1 MRRWFLLFLSALL
14 LLTARSQTNGKDSVQ
29 HLSLSAKEDSNKVKR
44 LLELSNDNKHSRPDS
59 ALLFARQALRL
70 SRKLSFKRGEA
81 MSLSSLALGYLYAN
95 NRPKALENYLKALK
109 INEELNDV
117 AGIAFSLHNIGLCY
131 SDQQE
136 YTLALTYLYKSKLI
150 NEQQHNMPYLLNNLL
165 ILGGCYEQMNRLD
178 SALYYANK
186 SYELASQL
194 MDKEKMG
201 MTARILGDIHAKMGQ
216 VGLAMEYYRLSLPL
230 HKVVNN
236 DYGISNSTLGMAKL
250 FRQEGQKDSALYY
263 ARLSLSAASQGN
275 FPQPMLNAASFLA
288 DYFQSIHQVD
298 SAYAY
303 LKVTMD
309 IKDTLFSQEKV
320 KSLQQLTFTEQE
332 RQQDLAV
339 QKELD
344 ARQRKENLQL
354 LVIAVVIPL
363 FFLMVVLLS
372 HSKAKLRSI
381 EIMGRL
387 SLLLLFEFIA
397 LLIHPYIANWT
408 HHSPVWM
415 LLILVAIGAV
425 LVPLHHKLE
434 HWVESLVLKR
444 EMTSLST
451 TKKGT
456 VTMASRQMKSE
467 EE

>member
-1 MRRWFLLFLSALL
+1 MRRWFLAFLSAFF
-14 LLTARSQTNGKDSVQ
+14 LLTARSQSNGKDSLQ
-29 HLSLSAKEDSNKVKR
+29 PLSIAGKEDSNKVKQF
-44 LLELSNDNKHSRPDS
+44 LELSKDYKHSRPDS
-59 ALLFARQALRL
+59 ALQYARQALRL

-109 INEELNDV
+109 KYEGLNDEE
-117 AGIAFSLHNIGLCY
+117 GIAFSLHNIGLCY

-136 YTLALTYLYKSKLI
+136 YKLALAYLHQSKYI
-150 NEQQHNMPYLLNNLL
+150 NEQQHNRPYLLNNLL

-201 MTARILGDIHAKMGQ
+201 MTARILGDIHAKMEQ
-216 VGLAMEYYRLSLPL
+216 PGLAMEYYRLSLPL
-230 HKVVNN
+230 HMAVNN
-236 DYGISNSTLGMAKL
+236 DYGISNSTLGIAKL
-250 FRQEGQKDSALYY
+250 FRKEGKKDSALYY
-263 ARLSLSAASQGN
+263 ARLSLFAARQGN

-288 DYFQSIHQVD
+288 DYFQNIHQID
-298 SAYAY
+298 SAYTY

-309 IKDTLFSQEKV
+309 IRDTLFSQEKV
-320 KSLQQLTFTEQE
+320 KTLLQLTFNEQE
-332 RQQDLAV
+332 RQQELAM

-344 ARQRKENLQL
+344 TQERKENLQL
-354 LVIAVVIPL
+354 LIIAVVIPL

-372 HSKAKLRSI
+372 HSKAKLRTI
-381 EIMGRL
+381 ELMGRL

-397 LLIHPYIANWT
+397 LFIHPYIAKWT

-415 LLILVAIGAV
+415 LLILVAIGGV
-425 LVPLHHKLE
+425 LVPLHHTLE

-444 EMTSLST
+444 EMAALNT
-451 TKKGT
+451 TKKST
-456 VTMASRQMKSE
+456 VTMASRQVKSGE
-467 EE
+467 E